1 MKIGILTFHKARNY
15 GAILQTYALQKKLR
29 QFNSDTEIIDYNCP
43 YFQDSYKIISFK
55 NITVKSIVKQ
65 FLLYKSK
72 KQKYSKFDKFIKNNI
87 RLSKVKNIKKKDIEK
102 YTKEYDKI
110 IVGSDQVWNMS
121 CTNGDLT
128 YFLDFVTDNKR
139 KNSYAAS
146 FGKRN
151 ITDKEK
157 KVASKYLSSFNA
169 ISVREKDGQEIL
181 DDLNIKNA
189 SVVVDPT
196 LLIEKKEWD
205 KICAERMVNTGYIL
219 EYKLYNSEKIKK
231 IAKKLAKEKKLKI
244 IVLQSDLKKEIEG
257 SKVIRNAGIKEFIS
271 LIKYADYVI
280 TNSFHGTIFSLI
292 YHKEFYISLIKGEN
306 APNSRLENLL
316 KEYNLTNRILDY
328 NENNFN
334 QEIDYEEVD
343 KKIVKNRDKS
353 LDFLKKVIK

>member
-29 QFNSDTEIIDYNCP
+29 QITLDTEIIDYTCP
-43 YFQDSYKIISFK
+43 YFRDSYKIISFK
-55 NITVKSIVKQ
+55 NFTVKSIVKQ

-72 KQKYSKFDKFIKNNI
+72 KQKYSKFNKFIKSNI
-87 RLSKVKNIKKKDIEK
+87 RLSKVKNIEKCNIAK
-102 YTKEYDKI
+102 YTKEYDRI

-139 KNSYAAS
+139 KCSYAAS
-146 FGKRN
+146 FGKKDIN
-151 ITDKEK
+151 DIDKQVVK
-157 KVASKYLSSFNA
+157 KYLSSFNT
-169 ISVREKDGQEIL
+169 ISVREKDGQKIL
-181 DDLNIKNA
+181 NELNIKNA
-189 SVVVDPT
+189 SVAVDPT
-196 LLIEKKEWD
+196 LLIEKNEWD
-205 KICAERMVNTGYIL
+205 KISAKRMFNTGYIL
-219 EYKLYNSEKIKK
+219 VYLLYSSDEIKK
-231 IAKKLAKEKKLKI
+231 FAKKLAKEKNLKI
-244 IVLQSDLKKEIEG
+244 IVLQSDLKKEING
-257 SKVIRNAGIKEFIS
+257 SKIIRNAGIEEFIS

-292 YHKEFYISLIKGEN
+292 FHKSFYISLIKGQN

-328 NENNFN
+328 NDTNFD

-343 KKIVKNRDKS
+343 KEIVKNRDKS
-353 LDFLKKVIK
+353 LNFLKRVIK

>member
-1 MKIGILTFHKARNY
+1 MKIGILTFHKAMNY
-15 GAILQTYALQKKLR
+15 GAILQTYALQKKIR

-43 YFQDSYKIISFK
+43 YFKDSYKIISIK
-55 NITVKSIVKQ
+55 NSTVKSIVKQ
-65 FLLYKSK
+65 FLLYNSK
-72 KQKYSKFDKFIKNNI
+72 KQKYSKFNKFIKSNI
-87 RLSKVKNIKKKDIEK
+87 RLSKVKNIEKSNIAK
-102 YTKEYDKI
+102 YTKEYDRI

-121 CTNGDLT
+121 CTNRDLT

-139 KNSYAAS
+139 KCSYAAS
-146 FGKRN
+146 FGKKDIN
-151 ITDKEK
+151 DKEK
-157 KVASKYLSSFNA
+157 QVVEKYLSSFNT
-169 ISVREKDGQEIL
+169 ISVREKDGQKIL
-181 DDLNIKNA
+181 NELNIKNA

-196 LLIEKKEWD
+196 LLIEKNEWD
-205 KICAERMVNTGYIL
+205 KISAKRMFNTGYIL
-219 EYKLYNSEKIKK
+219 VYLLYSSDEIKK
-231 IAKKLAKEKKLKI
+231 FAKKLAKEKNLKI
-244 IVLQSDLKKEIEG
+244 IVLQSDLKKEING
-257 SKVIRNAGIKEFIS
+257 SKIIRNAGIEEFIS